1 MILLNGTHHF
11 FFKLFRFSQSSNYS
25 TVTKRLNF
33 FFQNWCGTDRIVL
46 IKTIRMLFKKLFE
59 DQGGSPDL
67 VGNKQMV
74 SIANNRWE
82 AECIDY
88 IVSILLD
95 IYKKESTST

>member
-1 MILLNGTHHF
+1 
-11 FFKLFRFSQSSNYS
+11 
-25 TVTKRLNF
+25 
-33 FFQNWCGTDRIVL
+33 
-46 IKTIRMLFKKLFE
+46 MLFKKLFE

-67 VGNKQMV
+67 VGSKQMV

-95 IYKKESTST
+95 IYKEESTSI